1 MPHQHRLERMI
12 SFRVTDEEYQKLK
25 ELSEKANARS
35 MSDIARTAMQHWLRH
50 GSTVAP
56 DNLQVKVLEL
66 ERRIAELSAQL
77 DRLAALEQH

>member
-1 MPHQHRLERMI
+1 MPHQPRLERMI
-12 SFRVTDEEYQKLK
+12 SFRVTDEEYQQLK
-25 ELSEKANARS
+25 QLSEQANARS
-35 MSDIARTAMQHWLRH
+35 MSDIARAAMQHWLRH

-66 ERRIAELSAQL
+66 EKRIAELSAQL